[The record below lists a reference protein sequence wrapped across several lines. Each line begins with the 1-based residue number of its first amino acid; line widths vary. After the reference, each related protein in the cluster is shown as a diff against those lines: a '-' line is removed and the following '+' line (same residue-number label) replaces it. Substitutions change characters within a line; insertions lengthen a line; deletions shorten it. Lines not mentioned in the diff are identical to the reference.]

1 MRGKHNNNYFKF
13 CMYTMF
19 QQLEGREN
27 EEKLRYHL
35 GQTHFQFAIKTF
47 GPEVWWNHWNRIEL

>member
-19 QQLEGREN
+19 QLLEGRKN

-47 GPEVWWNHWNRIEL
+47 SPEVWWNH